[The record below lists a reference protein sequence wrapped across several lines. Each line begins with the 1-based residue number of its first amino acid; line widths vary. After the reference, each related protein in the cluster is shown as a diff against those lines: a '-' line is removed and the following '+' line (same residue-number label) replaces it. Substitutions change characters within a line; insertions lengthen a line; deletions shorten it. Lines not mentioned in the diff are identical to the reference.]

1 MRSCRP
7 CSSRHRLIKPGDL
20 SLAHRGRGD
29 HRSGGAALRRTS
41 RLIPEASGGIMT
53 ADDDNAVLAATV
65 RTLRGRS
72 VGCRQDIGDVAG
84 RAAFA
89 VAVRIRHFLTRI
101 VQRAMDL
108 QSAVVAMTG
117 HVDNMSKAA
126 VRAFAVATSG
136 AVAAVASAGVRNDG
150 RGVVVAFIAVAAI
163 AFRIRGAANPAA
175 RIPIRSP
182 AGIAAARSVRLEV
195 VGAGFIVAD
204 MLTVV
209 MVRTGPVAAPAA
221 TAA

>member
-1 MRSCRP
+1 MRTGRP
-7 CSSRHRLIKPGDL
+7 GPSRRLIEPGDL
-20 SLAHRGRGD
+20 GLGHCGRGN
-29 HRSGGAALRRTS
+29 RRGCRTTLHGTS

-53 ADDDNAVLAATV
+53 ADDDDAVLAAMVRTLGSRRQRIMTTDDDNAGLAATV

-84 RAAFA
+84 RATFA

-126 VRAFAVATSG
+126 VRAVAVATSG
-136 AVAAVASAGVRNDG
+136 AVAAIAAAAR
-150 RGVVVAFIAVAAI
+150 AFG
-163 AFRIRGAANPAA
+163 IRRPGNAAA
-175 RIPIRSP
+175 RITTRRP

-204 MLTVV
+204 ML
-209 MVRTGPVAAPAA
+209 
-221 TAA
+221 

>member
-1 MRSCRP
+1 
-7 CSSRHRLIKPGDL
+7 
-20 SLAHRGRGD
+20 
-29 HRSGGAALRRTS
+29 
-41 RLIPEASGGIMT
+41 
-53 ADDDNAVLAATV
+53 
-65 RTLRGRS
+65 
-72 VGCRQDIGDVAG
+72 
-84 RAAFA
+84 
-89 VAVRIRHFLTRI
+89 
-101 VQRAMDL
+101 MDL

-126 VRAFAVATSG
+126 VRAVAVATSG

-163 AFRIRGAANPAA
+163 AFRIRRAGNAAA
-175 RIPIRSP
+175 RITIRRP

-221 TAA
+221 TAAAAAAAAAAASVAAAAGRLSTAARVVAVAAAKESANRIDNTSERVADGATDIANRAADRFTS

>member
-1 MRSCRP
+1 
-7 CSSRHRLIKPGDL
+7 
-20 SLAHRGRGD
+20 
-29 HRSGGAALRRTS
+29 
-41 RLIPEASGGIMT
+41 
-53 ADDDNAVLAATV
+53 
-65 RTLRGRS
+65 
-72 VGCRQDIGDVAG
+72 
-84 RAAFA
+84 
-89 VAVRIRHFLTRI
+89 
-101 VQRAMDL
+101 MDL

-126 VRAFAVATSG
+126 VRAVAVATSG

-163 AFRIRGAANPAA
+163 AFRIRRAGNAAA
-175 RIPIRSP
+175 RITIRRP

-221 TAA
+221 TAAAAAAAAASVAAAAGRLSTAARVVAVAAAKESANRIDNTSERVADGATDIANRAADRFTS